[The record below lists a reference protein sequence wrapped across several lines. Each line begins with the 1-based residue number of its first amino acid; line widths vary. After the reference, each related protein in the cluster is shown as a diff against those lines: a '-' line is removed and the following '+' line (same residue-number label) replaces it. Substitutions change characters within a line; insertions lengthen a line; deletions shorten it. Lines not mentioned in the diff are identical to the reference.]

1 MTPLEQLQAA
11 LASLLNAYTAA
22 VANPQP
28 SYSVEGQSVSY
39 SDYLTS
45 LTSNIKATQELIALF
60 DVTEKRTVAV

>member
-1 MTPLEQLQAA
+1 VTPLEQLQAA

>member
-11 LASLLNAYTAA
+11 LASLLNAYAAA

-60 DVTEKRTVAV
+60 DITEKRTVAV